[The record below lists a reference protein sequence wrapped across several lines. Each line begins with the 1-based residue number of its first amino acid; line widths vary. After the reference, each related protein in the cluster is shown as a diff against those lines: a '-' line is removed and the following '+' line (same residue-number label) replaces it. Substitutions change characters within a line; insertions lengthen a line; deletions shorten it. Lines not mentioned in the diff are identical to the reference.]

1 MKVEFARY
9 RKILEEKL
17 GEKFEHASDIVDE
30 VIDTFRNNL
39 HCSACDEIKPKKH
52 FYPNKQYKARG
63 GYSTICC
70 KCGPKYQKLKRQERK
85 PLETEDGK

>member
-9 RKILEEKL
+9 RKVLENKIGL
-17 GEKFEHASDIVDE
+17 QFDDPTAIVDIVMTTLRDH
-30 VIDTFRNNL
+30 L
-39 HCSACDEIKPKKH
+39 HCSTCDLVKPKKH

-70 KCGPKYQKLKRQERK
+70 DCGPKYQKQKRQSRK
-85 PLETEDGK
+85 PSEAQDGE